1 MTTLSKAFGLGLAL
15 SVLGAG
21 IIPGTSTPAKAG
33 DAGLGIGL
41 TWVFGSGGNGGLA
54 AGAKIFTDRDKDSS
68 AGSLGL
74 DYHFDSA
81 SLRPNLGISYLG
93 DGGYVD
99 ASFGY
104 NIGTRNIDFGL
115 GGGLVNSRD

>member
-1 MTTLSKAFGLGLAL
+1 MTSICKAFGLGLAL
-15 SVLGAG
+15 TALVSGVV
-21 IIPGTSTPAKAG
+21 PGTTSPAQAG
-33 DAGLGIGL
+33 DAGLGLGL

-54 AGAKIFTDRDKDSS
+54 AGAKIFTDRSKDNS

-74 DYHFDSA
+74 DYHFGSS
-81 SLRPNLGISYLG
+81 SLRPNLGISYIG

-104 NIGTRNIDFGL
+104 NIGNRAIDFGL
-115 GGGLVNSRD
+115 GGGLVNSED